1 MKQTRQRKN
10 ANGGAAAAN
19 KKRKAEEETL
29 HQDTANSGVSRSTKK
44 RNVSQ
49 QPLINA
55 ETNPVEMA
63 SQKST
68 ARSRSKDGKPKQRV
82 EEPRP
87 PTPKQYS
94 LAWLYK
100 AAGRREK
107 GADETELIVTL
118 RMKKANDVKGWL
130 RNIEHELDPQ
140 STPPN
145 FISTQATP
153 RLHLTDKEREK
164 AYKLLLLVKPHF
176 EAIKLVAHAWGI
188 GRKAMERWEKRAVG
202 SQGMTIQRKK
212 RCDAG
217 KTLLNS
223 EEKRRSVYTPKFIFA
238 KLLRERNPGKSFRQE
253 DIDKA
258 WEVADESTKKECSD
272 LRDKWLKEGPPI
284 SMSHEIS
291 KESHDAVSENQLE
304 L

>member
-1 MKQTRQRKN
+1 MKQTRQRKD
-10 ANGGAAAAN
+10 AKES
-19 KKRKAEEETL
+19 KKRKTEDASL
-29 HQDTANSGVSRSTKK
+29 NQDTAGSGVSRSTKK
-44 RNVSQ
+44 RTVSQ
-49 QPLINA
+49 QLPLNA
-55 ETNPVEMA
+55 ETYRVEVA
-63 SQKST
+63 SPENM
-68 ARSRSKDGKPKQRV
+68 SRLRTNDGEQVQRV

-87 PTPKQYS
+87 SAPKQYS

-118 RMKKANDVKGWL
+118 RLKKTKDVKGWL
-130 RNIEHELDPQ
+130 RNIEHEINPQ

-153 RLHLTDKEREK
+153 RLHLSDQEREK

-176 EAIKLVAHAWGI
+176 EAIKLVAHAWGV
-188 GRKAMERWEKRAVG
+188 GRKAVERWEKRAFAT
-202 SQGMTIQRKK
+202 QDMTMQRKK
-212 RCDAG
+212 RSDAG

-238 KLLRERNPGKSFRQE
+238 KLLRERNPGKQFRQE

-258 WEVADESTKKECSD
+258 WDVADEATRKECAD
-272 LRDKWLKEGPPI
+272 LRDKWLNEGPPNN
-284 SMSHEIS
+284 H
-291 KESHDAVSENQLE
+291 
-304 L
+304 